1 MRWESTSRK
10 DQSALGDLRTLLDD
24 QEHSLIWDR
33 FYSQS
38 RFKPDY
44 QNRNDPDG
52 MTTFTLSLP
61 SLLAGILISFLMTWI
76 MTTRPKP

>member
-1 MRWESTSRK
+1 M
-10 DQSALGDLRTLLDD
+10 
-24 QEHSLIWDR
+24 IWDR
-33 FYSQS
+33 FYSQF